1 MIKETLCSFEN
12 DSKDSF
18 FNAILYGFL
27 FKLSKDNKKDKEKVE
42 EVLGN
47 SFFDDFQKRK
57 KILQLDHSFDDFE
70 KKCIANEHLV
80 KKVYFLESMKDT
92 INFVILLKKVYRAKI
107 KIYKTFDLVWFK
119 NLTVTWY

>member
-12 DSKDSF
+12 DSKYSF

-42 EVLGN
+42 EVLGK

-80 KKVYFLESMKDT
+80 KKVQYT
-92 INFVILLKKVYRAKI
+92 INFVILLRKVYRAKI
-107 KIYKTFDLVWFK
+107 KIYKTFDLV
-119 NLTVTWY
+119 

>member
-42 EVLGN
+42 EVLGK
-47 SFFDDFQKRK
+47 SFFDDFQKRN

-80 KKVYFLESMKDT
+80 KKVT
-92 INFVILLKKVYRAKI
+92 IHNKFRYIIKKGVQGKNKNI
-107 KIYKTFDLVWFK
+107 QDL
-119 NLTVTWY
+119 

>member
-18 FNAILYGFL
+18 FNAILYGR
-27 FKLSKDNKKDKEKVE
+27 KPSKDNKKDKEKVE
-42 EVLGN
+42 EVLGK

-70 KKCIANEHLV
+70 KSI
-80 KKVYFLESMKDT
+80 
-92 INFVILLKKVYRAKI
+92 ILPMSI
-107 KIYKTFDLVWFK
+107 
-119 NLTVTWY
+119 